1 LNRIKKHISNG
12 LILSLCLVAQ
22 LRISAQEHWPT
33 IGKGINLD
41 FSTTEVNKIG
51 YDPAYYD
58 VFKAAGFKSV
68 RFFVKQG
75 VDPMFYRDAIDGAIN
90 KGLTAVIT
98 GFTSKAKGKASFV
111 EYWRE
116 FAELYQMYPK
126 ELVFEIMNEPKMA
139 GHPNEY
145 QYDVELMQWL
155 GDAIVAIRAT
165 SPTRI
170 IAIGGPH
177 NNHADMLLKYVTPEF
192 LTYHLPDG
200 TGFKED
206 KNIWGIFHN
215 YRPQHW
221 THSHITKSIVKANP
235 KWKEEIL
242 EALEWGHEWAKKHK
256 KKVVMS
262 EWGSKLPNNRQEV
275 LKFIKFMKDECKK
288 RDIDWMYYTGVFNN
302 AWTFSLYTS
311 EWGFEK
317 TADIVEALTD
327 QKPQIMHLPTNQI
340 NNSTFMMDRE
350 HWYSNGHVT
359 LNTVEGEGV
368 NGSRALRCNVMFV
381 WPEQPVIYQQTQPD
395 WRFYSEGFYM
405 LQLRQGN
412 TYKISFY
419 AKTPVNKTK
428 LSVQLG
434 VAPEN
439 KTVLWT
445 SEQVEINTELTK
457 YEFTYTHESESVENV
472 RFSIL
477 FTERHSEIILDD
489 IKLRGTRPE
498 YQKSANVSKNN

>member
-1 LNRIKKHISNG
+1 MSTIKKYVSAAIVVAICFFGQSN
-12 LILSLCLVAQ
+12 SY
-22 LRISAQEHWPT
+22 AQENWPT

-51 YDPAYYD
+51 YDPSYYD
-58 VFKAAGFKSV
+58 VFKAAGFESV

-75 VDPMFYRDAIDGAIN
+75 TDPMTYRAAIDGAIE
-90 KGLTAVIT
+90 KGLTVVIT
-98 GFTSKAKGKASFV
+98 GFTGRTKGKKAFV
-111 EYWRE
+111 EYWKN

-145 QYDVELMQWL
+145 EYDVQVMNWL
-155 GDAIVAIRAT
+155 GDAIVAIRET
-165 SPTRI
+165 NPTRV

-177 NNHADMLLKYVTPEF
+177 NNHADMLVKYVTPEF
-192 LTYHLPDG
+192 LNYRLADG
-200 TGFKED
+200 TGFEED
-206 KNIWGIFHN
+206 ENIWGIFHN

-221 THSHITKSIVKANP
+221 THSHITKSIVEANP

-242 EALEWGHEWAKKHK
+242 EALDWGHQWAKTHN

-262 EWGSKLPNNRQEV
+262 EWGAKLTNNRQEV
-275 LKFIKFMKDECKK
+275 LEFIKFMADESAK
-288 RDIDWMYYTGVFNN
+288 RDIDWMYYCGVFNN

-317 TADIVEALTD
+317 TADIVEALTN
-327 QKPQIMHLPTNQI
+327 QKPKIMVLPTNQI

-368 NGSRALRCNVMFV
+368 DGSRALRCMVMFV
-381 WPEQPVIYQQTQPD
+381 WPQKPVIYQQTQPD

-405 LQLRQGN
+405 LQLRKGN
-412 TYKISFY
+412 TYNISFY
-419 AKTPVNKTK
+419 AKTLVNKTK

-434 VAPEN
+434 VAPKNE
-439 KTVLWT
+439 TVLWT

-457 YEFTYTHESESVENV
+457 YEFSYRHESKSVENV
-472 RFSIL
+472 RFSIY
-477 FTERHSEIILDD
+477 FSDRHSEIILDD
-489 IKLRGTRPE
+489 IKMVGTRPQE
-498 YQKSANVSKNN
+498 